1 MRDLDPHFYWM
12 IHESSPYGG
21 MRKRI
26 VDAIMAVVD
35 EDNKV
40 TIHLY
45 LPSKTRELKF

>member
-26 VDAIMAVVD
+26 VDAFMAVVD